1 MKMRN
6 DNRCIQVGFELL
18 SLPAVSLLRHT
29 VEAVLLG
36 VTLKRH
42 NRPLNTSWQN
52 KYTKST
58 LLELR
63 AAFQLSPL
71 TLNRPRAELA
81 W

>member
-6 DNRCIQVGFELL
+6 DNLCIQVGFELL

-42 NRPLNTSWQN
+42 NRPLNTS
-52 KYTKST
+52 
-58 LLELR
+58 
-63 AAFQLSPL
+63 
-71 TLNRPRAELA
+71 
-81 W
+81 